1 MDLQV
6 LWIDSLK
13 HLEQALQIRN
23 LFAASHTDPSWFGML
38 MLYALSTAWIIRR
51 WRNRQRPDHRGRLS
65 RGVAVADGLLR
76 FMSAVVVL
84 GLSVMLALGRAAGRS
99 HYRW

>member
-1 MDLQV
+1 MELQM

-13 HLEQALQIRN
+13 FLEQALQIRN
-23 LFAASHTDPSWFGML
+23 LLGAAHTDPSWFGML

-51 WRNRQRPDHRGRLS
+51 WRIRHRPDHRGRLS
-65 RGVAVADGLLR
+65 RRVAVADRLLR
-76 FMSAVVVL
+76 FMIAVVLL